1 MTKTNID
8 KDLIKTLASLLH
20 ENGLTEIEY
29 DSEGVKVRVASS
41 NAAVCPPSVVVNTPA
56 IKEECIVKDKDEGEA
71 VKSPMVGVVYV
82 APEPDAAPYIR
93 EGETVKKGQTLFL
106 IEAMKTFN
114 AVRAPRAGVIK
125 QILVKDS
132 QPVEYDEP
140 LVILE

>member
-1 MTKTNID
+1 MTKTSID
-8 KDLIKTLASLLH
+8 KNLINTLAALLH

-29 DSEGVKVRVASS
+29 DAGGVKVRVSSS
-41 NAAVCPPSVVVNTPA
+41 NATVCPPSVVVNNSA
-56 IKEECIVKDKDEGEA
+56 VKEDCSVKDTGEA
-71 VKSPMVGVVYV
+71 VKSPMVGVVYC
-82 APEPDAAPYIR
+82 APEPDAAPYIK
-93 EGETVKKGQTLFL
+93 EGDTVKKGQTLFL

>member
-41 NAAVCPPSVVVNTPA
+41 NATVCPPSVVVNAST
-56 IKEECIVKDKDEGEA
+56 VKDDISIKDMGEA

-114 AVRAPRAGVIK
+114 AVRAPRAGIVK

-140 LVILE
+140 LLILE